1 MPEITITDDQQRQ
14 IEKIRADLE
23 EAFIDSYGHVR
34 IKDVIEYLLDT
45 YTPPN
50 SEDEKGSY
58 ERIATAEYPALQ
70 RVAGEVPEVPGS
82 GIDADKMRGKLLSI
96 LGPEEFAAKLEAT
109 DSDRTD
115 DSQADSPEET
125 ASEDETET
133 TDPFDSVNKLLRDH
147 DDRWH
152 ESDGDI
158 PYEVELPDGTT
169 EPARTKDDVR
179 QLLFRH
185 Y

>member
-1 MPEITITDDQQRQ
+1 
-14 IEKIRADLE
+14 
-23 EAFIDSYGHVR
+23 
-34 IKDVIEYLLDT
+34 
-45 YTPPN
+45 
-50 SEDEKGSY
+50 
-58 ERIATAEYPALQ
+58 
-70 RVAGEVPEVPGS
+70 
-82 GIDADKMRGKLLSI
+82 MRGKLLSI

-115 DSQADSPEET
+115 DSQADSPEETAPEET